1 MAYEHQSSIPNHPSP
16 SRASVSK
23 PSPWLT
29 SASVPNSDSP
39 ERVSRFSQRRF
50 RPWLTSLSL
59 RLRFNRTHLG
69 PQPAA
74 PSPWLTSLSSI
85 PPYLSLSR
93 GSASGVSSFHHG
105 SGTSVPDSS
114 SLELV
119 SRLSQRAA
127 PSPWFTTLGSGI
139 KSISS
144 PVSTDHSLRFLIII
158 ATRQ

>member
-39 ERVSRFSQRRF
+39 ERVSRFGQRRF

-59 RLRFNRTHLG
+59 RLRFNRTRLG

-74 PSPWLTSLSSI
+74 PSPWLTSLFLI
-85 PPYLSLSR
+85 PPYLSISR
-93 GSASGVSSFHHG
+93 GSASGVSTVAHERQSLTPPH
-105 SGTSVPDSS
+105 SS
-114 SLELV
+114 S
-119 SRLSQRAA
+119 SRGSLLSQRAA

-139 KSISS
+139 KSSS
-144 PVSTDHSLRFLIII
+144 LSQLIILCGS
-158 ATRQ
+158 